1 MELQKIQGFSLIELM
16 IAVAIIGIL
25 AAVAIPT
32 YQQYVVDSRRTDAY
46 TALTRAAAEQER
58 FFTYDN
64 RYSTDINEIGGNTS
78 PEGWYTLT
86 LVATDTSYTLTAVP
100 APGSTQTGDT
110 DCTSLTLNHV
120 GVENI
125 NSSGWSSFHW
135 LLVSCLL
142 PMC

>member
-1 MELQKIQGFSLIELM
+1 MELQKTHGFSLIELM
-16 IAVAIIGIL
+16 ITVAIIGIL

-64 RYSTDINEIGGNTS
+64 RYSIDINEIGGSTS

-86 LVATDTSYTLTAVP
+86 LVATDTSYALTAVP
-100 APGSTQTGDT
+100 ASGSTQTNDT
-110 DCTSLTLNHV
+110 DCASLTLNHV
-120 GVENI
+120 GVKTSTRQGGT
-125 NSSGWSSFHW
+125 SSTGCW
-135 LLVSCLL
+135 
-142 PMC
+142 